1 MNRKQYVKR
10 KKKSVIERR
19 RGENQRLM
27 TTIILLVRLLNQN
40 FIYKFYLKKN
50 RGLSKIKMM
59 DRVVFPL
66 GLYSLEHDVRNHPL
80 SNQLELAFQSYLAI
94 QLLQL
99 EYVVRMHANELHQLY
114 VVQQSKNR

>member
-66 GLYSLEHDVRNHPL
+66 GLCNLEHDVRNHPFR
-80 SNQLELAFQSYLAI
+80 NQLELAIKKRRIKRIIEIERYS
-94 QLLQL
+94 
-99 EYVVRMHANELHQLY
+99 
-114 VVQQSKNR
+114 